1 MEITNAKYVTNN
13 TTGEV
18 VIQAVVYGTDVFVPT
33 VPGNRYYDEM
43 LRQIADGILVIEG
56 EP

>member
-18 VIQAVVYGTDVFVPT
+18 VIQAVVDGVDVFVPT
-33 VPGNRYYDEM
+33 VPGNRYYIEL
-43 LRQIADGILVIEG
+43 LRQVAEGILVIEG

>member
-43 LRQIADGILVIEG
+43 LRQVAGGILVIEG

>member
-1 MEITNAKYVTNN
+1 MEITNAKYVTSN

-18 VIQAVVYGTDVFVPT
+18 VIQAVVNGVEVFVPT
-33 VPGNRYYDEM
+33 VPGNRHYDEL
-43 LRQIADGILVIEG
+43 LRQVAEGSLVIEG